1 MIKRILFLMLLT
13 SVVNATDIL
22 LTWET
27 PAEREDGSQIETIDR
42 FNLYTTIDNVLQSV
56 IEVSG
61 DSTSFQLPQVKAGN
75 HTFQIS
81 TVERH
86 IGHLDADGNVLT
98 IEGALSDP
106 VSVNIADEIIAKP
119 AKFILTIQAI
129 E

>member
-1 MIKRILFLMLLT
+1 MRAEVAMIKRILFLMLLT

-27 PAEREDGSQIETIDR
+27 PTGREDGSQIETIDR

-56 IEVSG
+56 IEVPATA
-61 DSTSFQLPQVKAGN
+61 TSFQLPEVQTGSY
-75 HTFQIS
+75 TFQIS
-81 TVERH
+81 TIEF
-86 IGHLDADGNVLT
+86 NQ
-98 IEGALSDP
+98 EGALSDP

>member
-1 MIKRILFLMLLT
+1 MRKEVVMSKRILFLMLLT

-56 IEVSG
+56 IEVPATA
-61 DSTSFQLPQVKAGN
+61 TSFQLPEVQTGSY
-75 HTFQIS
+75 TFQIS
-81 TVERH
+81 TIEF
-86 IGHLDADGNVLT
+86 NQ
-98 IEGALSDP
+98 EGALSDP